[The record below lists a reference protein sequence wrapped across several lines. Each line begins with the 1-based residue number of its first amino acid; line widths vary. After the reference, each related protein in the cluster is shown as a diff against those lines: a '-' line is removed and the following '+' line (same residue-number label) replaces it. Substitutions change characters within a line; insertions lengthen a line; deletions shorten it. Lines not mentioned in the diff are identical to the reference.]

1 MSFIPKEAEMI
12 ISDIM
17 LKLQAIRDEIGDL
30 PVTGDYEDPEITI
43 SEGKGDIRVHIH
55 MKSAKRDD

>member
-1 MSFIPKEAEMI
+1 MI

>member
-1 MSFIPKEAEMI
+1 MDVFHSEAEMI

-43 SEGKGDIRVHIH
+43 SEEKVIFVCIFI
-55 MKSAKRDD
+55 